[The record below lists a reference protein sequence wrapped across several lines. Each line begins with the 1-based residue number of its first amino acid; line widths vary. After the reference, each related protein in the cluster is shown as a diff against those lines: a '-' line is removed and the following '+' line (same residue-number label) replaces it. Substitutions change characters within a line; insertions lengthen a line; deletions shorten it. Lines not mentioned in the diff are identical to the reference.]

1 MSAAKKKSC
10 PTAATAEQQEDRKTC
25 RGNSSSGFDDTT
37 TAGERQGV
45 SAFLCYGESN
55 AIPGR
60 DLVKLLGLHDLRE
73 LTQMIE
79 KARRNG
85 VPICASCSDPRGYYI
100 AETPE
105 ELERYL
111 RSLDRRLSNIRA
123 TRSACGDTL
132 RRMNGQE
139 EVEGW

>member
-25 RGNSSSGFDDTT
+25 RGNSSSKFDDITSGGCGQRLLLVLPRG
-37 TAGERQGV
+37 A
-45 SAFLCYGESN
+45 AN

-60 DLVKLLGLHDLRE
+60 DLVKLLGLDDLRQ
-73 LTQMIE
+73 LTALIE
-79 KARRNG
+79 QLRRDG
-85 VPICASCSDPRGYYI
+85 VPVCASCSDPRGYYI

-132 RRMNGQE
+132 RRMCGQE